1 MSSAKQVFDCVILF
15 LLKRT
20 NDQICAE
27 YEFMPFNQTFHSLN
41 RSKNVDFMPAA
52 KATF

>member
-1 MSSAKQVFDCVILF
+1 MSSGAIRSGEMSSAKQVFDCVILF

-27 YEFMPFNQTFHSLN
+27 YEFMPFN
-41 RSKNVDFMPAA
+41 
-52 KATF
+52 